1 MTHYFVSL
9 LSPLSLSPLSPRKKQ
24 NRKWPLLATSTS
36 ATPSRKRPPG
46 PRSGT
51 NRNTRSQR
59 VRRERKRQTGF
70 VVRAATTTRA
80 KKKLKLE
87 LSTPPPPKKKKPK
100 QVTAPT
106 PASSPPL
113 ASTASLRRR
122 SPARGPRRRC
132 ERWAPSA
139 LPCRPRRPPRRKT
152 LLLLLLLPPPGP
164 ASPSAPRRASPAP
177 RSSRGRRLWER
188 REEGNELIMTY
199 NRWKEVKE
207 KGRGVKEKRG

>member
-1 MTHYFVSL
+1 MFRSSL
-9 LSPLSLSPLSPRKKQ
+9 LSPSLHFLHERSKTENGLFSQPARARSRRGSDLQGREAERIATLDPKGCEERERDRQVSLCVQRRRREQKKNSSSNSPL
-24 NRKWPLLATSTS
+24 
-36 ATPSRKRPPG
+36 
-46 PRSGT
+46 
-51 NRNTRSQR
+51 
-59 VRRERKRQTGF
+59 
-70 VVRAATTTRA
+70 
-80 KKKLKLE
+80 
-87 LSTPPPPKKKKPK
+87 PPPPKKKNPK
-100 QVTAPT
+100 QGTAPT
-106 PASSPPL
+106 PVSSPPL